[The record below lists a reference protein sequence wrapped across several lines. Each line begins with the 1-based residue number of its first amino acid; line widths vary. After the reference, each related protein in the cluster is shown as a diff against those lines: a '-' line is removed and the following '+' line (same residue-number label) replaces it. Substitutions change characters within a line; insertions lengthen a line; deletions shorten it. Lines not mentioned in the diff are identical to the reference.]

1 MTIFLKIDTVTLTL
15 SQDPDIRTCSRYYH
29 TQHLCEVILI
39 SINKYMHLS
48 DDKSWTYLRRLC
60 TYTLKNGTYPI
71 SARHLVLLWNKKK
84 KKKANSEQLCPCL
97 LKSSRNDQVNKV
109 KKSDDYV
116 QTTSLDHVENV
127 RKISKR
133 TVKTYRRSCTRHK
146 LYILILFYLTV
157 GDMACT

>member
-1 MTIFLKIDTVTLTL
+1 MMLYQKLVINVGARAMTIFLKIDTVTLTL

-84 KKKANSEQLCPCL
+84 KKKKGNFRA
-97 LKSSRNDQVNKV
+97 VM
-109 KKSDDYV
+109 
-116 QTTSLDHVENV
+116 SLPF
-127 RKISKR
+127 KI
-133 TVKTYRRSCTRHK
+133 
-146 LYILILFYLTV
+146 FQE
-157 GDMACT
+157 